1 MTFLSKSCVTQS
13 ENSRITVKYS
23 LAELSMCLITC
34 SSTRNWQ
41 CEFFSYTHQ
50 SLFWELTE
58 VALIASCRWKKMT
71 SRTPTFIKNSLVHQS
86 TAHQSI
92 STTNLKNNLH
102 TVQYKLLHKYID
114 FYQPFIVKRS
124 RASCN
129 MHPAQVMQNI
139 PKPELKILAS
149 NMSSQGIWL
158 QTHGKTII
166 NRQNYNLKFLFL
178 DQHKC

>member
-1 MTFLSKSCVTQS
+1 MTFLSKSCVTQNG
-13 ENSRITVKYS
+13 NSRITVKYS

-58 VALIASCRWKKMT
+58 VALIASYRWKKMT
-71 SRTPTFIKNSLVHQS
+71 SRTPTSIKNSLVHQS

-114 FYQPFIVKRS
+114 FYQPFIVKKKQS
-124 RASCN
+124 ILS
-129 MHPAQVMQNI
+129 QVMQNI
-139 PKPELKILAS
+139 PKPELKILPS

-166 NRQNYNLKFLFL
+166 NRQHYNLKFLFL
-178 DQHKC
+178 DQRKC